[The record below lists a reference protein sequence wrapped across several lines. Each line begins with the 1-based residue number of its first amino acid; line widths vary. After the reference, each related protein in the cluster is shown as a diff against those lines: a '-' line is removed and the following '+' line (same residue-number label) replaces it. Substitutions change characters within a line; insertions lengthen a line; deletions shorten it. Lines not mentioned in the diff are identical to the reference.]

1 MTNRG
6 RRNHWQR
13 ALRRGIGLGLAVVAV
28 WGVAMT
34 ADLSGVK
41 EVLRTWADRPAVA
54 VALLESQLG
63 SLPQEVAQGSLT
75 GWNRLLVGQSA
86 LLSAGRE
93 AVENQLQ
100 SQGESQGIQP
110 EQTDPSVEPEEA
122 PDDDDQ
128 VDTPLQPPVSQDDIL
143 EMTGVGKEGGQYL
156 SQNGVYLYDRTGKGL
171 DESVFTAGAIHF
183 TLGEGPQI
191 LIVHTHGSEA
201 YSQTDGL
208 TYQESDPYRTTDC
221 SRNMVRV
228 GEEMAQIFRENG
240 FEVIHD
246 TNLYDYPAYN
256 GAYDRSGAA
265 VKDWLAKYPTIKI
278 ILDVHRDALVGTDG
292 SIYKLVSEENGEKV
306 AQVMLVVGTDGS
318 GASHPYWIDNLALA
332 IRYQQELISDYVSL
346 ARPVVL
352 RNSRYNQNLSAGSL
366 LVEVGGHG
374 NTLTEALAGARLFA
388 QSVSQ
393 VLLGMKG

>member
-1 MTNRG
+1 MANRG

-63 SLPQEVAQGSLT
+63 SLPQELTQGSLT

-86 LLSAGRE
+86 LLSGGQE
-93 AVENQLQ
+93 AVENYLQ
-100 SQGESQGIQP
+100 GQDESQGVEPGQDSSSP
-110 EQTDPSVEPEEA
+110 EPEEA

-128 VDTPLQPPVSQDDIL
+128 VETPLQPPVSQDDIL

-171 DESVFTAGAIHF
+171 DESVFTAGMVHF

-208 TYQESDPYRTTDC
+208 TYQESDSYRTTDC

-332 IRYQQELISDYVSL
+332 VRYQQELISDYVSL
-346 ARPVVL
+346 ARPIVL
-352 RNSRYNQNLSAGSL
+352 RNSRYNQNLSTGSL

-393 VLLGMKG
+393 VLLGLKG

>member
-86 LLSAGRE
+86 LLSAGQE
-93 AVENQLQ
+93 AVKNQLQ

-110 EQTDPSVEPEEA
+110 EQTDPSEEPEEA
-122 PDDDDQ
+122 PDNDDQ

-143 EMTGVGKEGGQYL
+143 EMTGVGQEGGQYL

-171 DESVFTAGAIHF
+171 DESVFTAGMVHF

-246 TNLYDYPAYN
+246 TNLYDYPAYD

-292 SIYKLVSEENGEKV
+292 SIYKLVSEENGEKM

-332 IRYQQELISDYVSL
+332 IRYQQELVSDYVSL

-352 RNSRYNQNLSAGSL
+352 RNSRYNQNLSTGSL

>member
-41 EVLRTWADRPAVA
+41 EVLRAWADRPAVA

-110 EQTDPSVEPEEA
+110 EQADPSVEPEEA

-171 DESVFTAGAIHF
+171 DESVFTAGAVHF